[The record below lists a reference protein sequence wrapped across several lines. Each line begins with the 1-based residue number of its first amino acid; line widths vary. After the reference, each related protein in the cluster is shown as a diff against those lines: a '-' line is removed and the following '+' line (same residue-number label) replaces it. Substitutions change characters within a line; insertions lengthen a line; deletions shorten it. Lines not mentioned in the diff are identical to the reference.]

1 MMLPTNANMAERA
14 PIVIGLLGGNPEVSK
29 HLESLIPDYCAIL
42 DLGEKEI
49 ELGALSSCDAI
60 IGLLDGNLGVGPTM
74 ITSWADAIDHD
85 LPRIILAINTV
96 TGRADF
102 DEAIA
107 LSELVLNEDIAMRY
121 YPIEDESSPKYVG
134 LLDVLTHEILQPG
147 MTPIPAD
154 QEHVNLTIDEHEEI
168 IDLLAHAD
176 LSDGVFESHTSG
188 MPVSLPKLKTLWNEA
203 GLVTVL
209 PLDQWVADEVL
220 LSWINHREPKWIPT
234 VIKGEI
240 TSDVLSTDQTVGI
253 GICDGVARMWHVG
266 EPMKLELRTENSE
279 VIELTGDLPNNL
291 LRDHRIRIG
300 DTIRP
305 LSTNYL
311 VTAPSI

>member
-1 MMLPTNANMAERA
+1 MMLPTNAHLVERA
-14 PIVIGLLGGNPEVSK
+14 PLVIGLLGGNPEVSG
-29 HLESLIPDYCAIL
+29 HIENLIPDHCAIL
-42 DLGEKEI
+42 ELNEREI
-49 ELGALSSCDAI
+49 ELGALASCDAM
-60 IGLLDGNLGVGPTM
+60 IGLLDGNLGVSPTM

-147 MTPIPAD
+147 LNPTPAD
-154 QEHVNLTIDEHEEI
+154 QEHVNLTVDEHEEI
-168 IDLLAHAD
+168 VEILAHAD

-188 MPVSLPKLKTLWNEA
+188 MPISLPKLRQLWDEV

-209 PLDQWVADEVL
+209 PFDQWISDEVFL
-220 LSWINHREPKWIPT
+220 LWVNHRGPKWIPT
-234 VIKGEI
+234 VSKGEI
-240 TSDVLSTDQTVGI
+240 TTDVLSTQETIGI

-266 EPMKLELRTENSE
+266 EPTKLELRTENSE
-279 VIELTGDLPNNL
+279 VIELTGDFPSNL

-300 DTIRP
+300 DSIRP
-305 LSTNYL
+305 INTNYL

>member
-1 MMLPTNANMAERA
+1 MLPTNANLAERA

-29 HLESLIPDYCAIL
+29 HLENLSPANCAIL
-42 DLGEKEI
+42 DLGEREI

-60 IGLLDGNLGVGPTM
+60 IGLLDGNLGVSPTI

-147 MTPIPAD
+147 KSPILAD
-154 QEHVNLTIDEHEEI
+154 QEHVNLTVDEHEEI
-168 IDLLAHAD
+168 IELLAHAD

-188 MPVSLPKLKTLWNEA
+188 MPVSLPKLRQLWDEV

-209 PLDQWVADEVL
+209 PFDQWISDEVL
-220 LSWINHREPKWIPT
+220 LAWINHRGPKWIPT
-234 VIKGEI
+234 VSKGDLA
-240 TSDVLSTDQTVGI
+240 TDVLSTEQSVGI

-266 EPMKLELRTENSE
+266 QPTKLELRTENSE
-279 VIELTGDLPNNL
+279 VIELTGDVPSNL

>member
-1 MMLPTNANMAERA
+1 MLPTNANLVESA

-29 HLESLIPDYCAIL
+29 HLENLIPSNCAIL
-42 DLGEKEI
+42 NLGDQEI
-49 ELGALSSCDAI
+49 ELGALASCDAI
-60 IGLLDGNLGVGPTM
+60 IGLLDGNLGVSPTM

-121 YPIEDESSPKYVG
+121 YPIEDDSSPKYVG

-147 MTPIPAD
+147 VAPVTAD
-154 QEHVNLTIDEHEEI
+154 QEHVNLTVDEHDEI
-168 IDLLAHAD
+168 VDLLAHAD
-176 LSDGVFESHTSG
+176 LTSGVFESHASG
-188 MPVSLPKLKTLWNEA
+188 LPVSLPKLRQLWDEVE
-203 GLVTVL
+203 LVTVL
-209 PLDQWVADEVL
+209 PIDQWISDEVL

-234 VIKGEI
+234 VSKGEI
-240 TSDVLSTDQTVGI
+240 TTDALSIEETVGI
-253 GICDGVARMWHVG
+253 GICDGIARMWHVG
-266 EPMKLELRTENSE
+266 LPTKLELRTENSE
-279 VIELTGDLPNNL
+279 VIELTGDVPNNL
-291 LRDHRIRIG
+291 LHDHRVRIG

-311 VTAPSI
+311 VTAPSH